1 MSESPRRADRSALT
15 RLGLCVLGLVV
26 SSAGS
31 GCDAA
36 DAGKDDL
43 AKALPTAAL
52 FDVSLPGEDD
62 DGDLGLVDAPLLGTP
77 SGVRD
82 LARGVRRYLKLN
94 LLSVLENIDRVLDSD
109 PLVDRQ
115 DRKVWRLPSPDGL
128 SEHAVVMRR
137 EDDGPIVV
145 HVWIRTARA
154 DAAANFGDWRFL
166 MTGRIAEDRRLDTTR
181 GVLWIDLDNDL
192 KPRSRGKVMALWAR
206 VGGRKT
212 LEVVTYDGTPDDGQV
227 SRQTRSFRYE
237 SGPEGGLLAFD
248 AGKIDVHI
256 DPRKPA
262 EERVRV
268 FVRWNDKTQLRGD
281 YSATGDEVKAD
292 GFRVLLGSECWIPPS
307 AEVAYESRLG
317 LPLRGGEPVTLYDR
331 GDRAACPFPE
341 QEAPI
346 VPPPGDAPVAPA
358 RPSDLDSL

>member
-1 MSESPRRADRSALT
+1 VSKPTRSGRREAGT
-15 RLGLCVLGLVV
+15 RLGLGVLGLLLVM
-26 SSAGS
+26 S

-43 AKALPTAAL
+43 ASALPTAEL

-62 DGDLGLVDAPLLGTP
+62 DGDLGVIDAPLLGTP

-82 LARGVRRYLKLN
+82 LARGVRKFLRLN
-94 LLSVLENIDRVLDSD
+94 LLNVLESIDRVLASN
-109 PLVDRQ
+109 PLVDRA
-115 DRKVWRLPSPDGL
+115 DHAVWRLPSGDGL
-128 SEHAVVMRR
+128 AQHAVVMRR

-145 HVWIRTARA
+145 HVWIRSARA
-154 DAAANFGDWRFL
+154 NAPANFSDWRFL
-166 MTGRIAEDRRLDTTR
+166 MTGRIVRDTALGATR

-192 KPRSRGKVMALWAR
+192 KPRSRGKVMALWSL
-206 VGGRKT
+206 VGGRRT
-212 LEVVTYDGTPDDGQV
+212 LEVVTYDGTPDDGEV
-227 SRQTRSFRYE
+227 ARQTRSFRYE
-237 SGPEGGLLAFD
+237 AGPGGGLLAFD

-268 FVRWNDKTQLRGD
+268 FVRWNDATQLRGD
-281 YSATGDEVKAD
+281 YSATGEEVKAD
-292 GFRVLLGSECWIPPS
+292 GFRVLLGSECWVPPS

-331 GDRAACPFPE
+331 GDRTACPFPE

-346 VPPPGDAPVAPA
+346 VPPPGDAPVEPA
-358 RPSDLDSL
+358 RPSDLDAL